1 MNASTVN
8 TLHGSF
14 QGLPCYHVSIMLHHL
29 LFESSD
35 VESKGPVSV
44 RTKIHFNRAITISAN
59 ARKQG
64 LGNSQPQTLMILHP
78 DQLSIFCEEK
88 SRVEAVAGD
97 IGYTTTN
104 HITCAE
110 FKTRISTTPTCTP
123 TSTCDTHANQRRA
136 SSGVAVEEFSVI
148 SVPGVREF
156 VPSRH
161 LTQGEALKTRRRVI

>member
-78 DQLSIFCEEK
+78 DQFSIFCEEK
-88 SRVEAVAGD
+88 SRVKAIVGD

-104 HITCAE
+104 HIICAE
-110 FKTRISTTPTCTP
+110 FKTRISISATSICICGTPT
-123 TSTCDTHANQRRA
+123 NQRRA
-136 SSGVAVEEFSVI
+136 SSGIAVEEFSVVP
-148 SVPGVREF
+148 VPGVR
-156 VPSRH
+156 
-161 LTQGEALKTRRRVI
+161 